1 MLTKDLVSD
10 REPESLRIRRAV
22 GVFRRKKR
30 IEDML
35 QVVGRNALSIVLD
48 LNTHMGVAI
57 RLVSKSSPDDYFPAA
72 FVEGIQGV
80 EKEVDHDLF
89 DLLAVDQNTRQML
102 GQFSPQLNATAGCI
116 EGNEGQTGRNQF
128 VYVLFRGGM
137 HHVTGI
143 VQDIL

>member
-57 RLVSKSSPDDYFPAA
+57 RL
-72 FVEGIQGV
+72 
-80 EKEVDHDLF
+80 
-89 DLLAVDQNTRQML
+89 
-102 GQFSPQLNATAGCI
+102 
-116 EGNEGQTGRNQF
+116 
-128 VYVLFRGGM
+128 RGGNPRR
-137 HHVTGI
+137 
-143 VQDIL
+143 